1 MTGSDKLWGKY
12 RGMVM
17 NNIDPM
23 QLGRLMVQVPDAT
36 GLLPST
42 WAMPCLPM
50 AGKQSGIWALPQV
63 GSGVWVEF
71 EQGDIDYPIWTGC
84 WYGTAAE
91 VPSLA
96 LAAIPGQPN
105 IVLQTGGQTTLMLS
119 DTPGPTGGILLKT
132 SSGASIMINDIGITI
147 TNGKGATISLTGPTV
162 TINESALSVT

>member
-1 MTGSDKLWGKY
+1 MKKLDKHWGKY

-23 QLGRLMVQVPDAT
+23 QLGRLQVQVPDVT

-42 WAMPCLPM
+42 WALPCLPM
-50 AGKQSGIWALPQV
+50 AGKQSGVWVLPQV
-63 GSGVWVEF
+63 GAGVWVEF
-71 EQGDIDYPIWTGC
+71 EHGDLDYPIWTGC
-84 WYGTAAE
+84 WYGATAE
-91 VPSLA
+91 IPTLA

-132 SSGASIMINDIGITI
+132 STGASIMINDIGITI

-162 TINESALSVT
+162 TINESALMVT